1 MKRRYFLENY
11 TRKSYASVVHVCETC
26 GGSELSVYR
35 EVRTIKTETQMRSCG
50 SLNKKTEE
58 RTLLIRL

>member
-1 MKRRYFLENY
+1 MKRRYFLESY
-11 TRKSYASVVHVCETC
+11 TRKSYASVVHVCEMC
-26 GGSELSVYR
+26 GGSELSVHR

-50 SLNKKTEE
+50 FLNKKTEE